1 VLTSLIVFLVDMFL
15 LAPIYSRYESSV
27 VMGIS
32 LAVAAAVSAEIT
44 NGIVSAEITN
54 GIDVGIVLGVILLLL
69 KIFVDDALHIVIF
82 LCAIEVDLMIVQRVQ
97 IESAT

>member
-1 VLTSLIVFLVDMFL
+1 
-15 LAPIYSRYESSV
+15 
-27 VMGIS
+27 MGIS
-32 LAVAAAVSAEIT
+32 LAVAAA
-44 NGIVSAEITN
+44 VSAEITN